1 MVGGYLTT
9 YRLLLTEGVGHD
21 NKSDWKWWRQTTVI
35 AIIDNP
41 VLFYGLN
48 RPHLLQAD
56 VLIKGQE

>member
-1 MVGGYLTT
+1 MTA
-9 YRLLLTEGVGHD
+9 
-21 NKSDWKWWRQTTVI
+21 I

-48 RPHLLQAD
+48 RPHLLKAD